1 MKNLIVATSNPGKL
15 QEMQDYLTGI
25 PWQLQLKPPS
35 LEIEETGTTFRE
47 NAILKSSLVA
57 KALGEWAIADDSG
70 LAVNALNGRPG
81 IYSARYGQD
90 DGDRISRLLDELGDN
105 LDRRAQFVCAVAI
118 ANPQGEIVLESQG
131 ICQGEIL
138 SGAQG
143 ENGFGYD
150 PIFYVP
156 SAKKT
161 FAEMSPEMKRQLSH
175 RGLAFAQIL
184 PKLRNYLGSD

>member
-70 LAVNALNGRPG
+70 LAVNALNGSPG

-90 DGDRISRLLDELGDN
+90 DGDRISRLLEELGDN

-184 PKLRNYLGSD
+184 PKLRAYLGSD

>member
-90 DGDRISRLLDELGDN
+90 DGDRIGRLLDELGDN

-131 ICQGEIL
+131 ICVGEIL

>member
-90 DGDRISRLLDELGDN
+90 DSDRISRLLEELGDN

-184 PKLRNYLGSD
+184 PKLRAYLGSD

>member
-25 PWQLQLKPPS
+25 SWQLQLKPPS

-57 KALGEWAIADDSG
+57 RALGEWAIADDSG

-184 PKLRNYLGSD
+184 PKLRAYLGSD

>member
-184 PKLRNYLGSD
+184 PKLRNYLRSD

>member
-90 DGDRISRLLDELGDN
+90 DGDRISRLLEELGDN

-184 PKLRNYLGSD
+184 PKLRAYLGSD

>member
-161 FAEMSPEMKRQLSH
+161 FAEMSPEMKRQVSH